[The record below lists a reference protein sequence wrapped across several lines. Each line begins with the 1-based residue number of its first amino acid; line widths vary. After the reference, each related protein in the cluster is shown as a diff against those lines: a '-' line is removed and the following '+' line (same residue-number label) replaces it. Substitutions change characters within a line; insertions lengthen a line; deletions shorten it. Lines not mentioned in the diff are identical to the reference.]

1 MARCHRDG
9 RQNEAI
15 HRLDLGKAR
24 HMNLGSST
32 SDSRVSPRSK
42 IENLK
47 SKIFNYGRLIRFS
60 HTVFALPFALASVA
74 LAWSIHP
81 VTLRSFFWILIAMV
95 SARSA
100 AMAFNRLA
108 DRKFDAHNPRTQ
120 QWELPQGTVK
130 VGEAVILTIANSAVF
145 VFAAYQLNFVCFVLS
160 PVALAIVFFYSLTKR
175 FTWASHL
182 FLGLALSLAP
192 MGAWL
197 AVSGSPI
204 DLPELATPFF
214 LGLAVL
220 FWLAGFDIIYSL
232 QDREFDRKEGLHSI
246 PARFGVARALK
257 LSTFFHLCTV
267 FFLGLVGLT
276 ARMGLVYWLGFAAIT
291 VILFWEHRIVKP
303 NDLSRIGR
311 AFFEFNAY
319 VSIGYLL
326 AIVGDLHWR
335 W

>member
-1 MARCHRDG
+1 MRIT
-9 RQNEAI
+9 E
-15 HRLDLGKAR
+15 RL
-24 HMNLGSST
+24 S
-32 SDSRVSPRSK
+32 
-42 IENLK
+42 
-47 SKIFNYGRLIRFS
+47 NYAGLVRFS

-74 LAWSIHP
+74 LAWPSHP
-81 VTLRSFFWILIAMV
+81 LTLRVFLWILVAMV
-95 SARSA
+95 GARSG
-100 AMAFNRLA
+100 AMGFNRLA
-108 DRKFDAHNPRTQ
+108 DRHFDALNPRTQ
-120 QWELPQGTVK
+120 NWELPQGKVK
-130 VGEAVILTIANSAVF
+130 VWEAILLTVAASLVFLIAAF
-145 VFAAYQLNFVCFVLS
+145 QLNIVCFVLS
-160 PVALAIVFFYSLTKR
+160 PLALAIVFFYSLTKR

-204 DLPELATPFF
+204 DLTELVIPFF
-214 LGLAVL
+214 LGLGVL
-220 FWLAGFDIIYSL
+220 FWLAGFDVIYSL
-232 QDREFDRKEGLHSI
+232 QDHEFDRHQGLHSI
-246 PARFGVARALK
+246 PVRFGVARALK

-326 AIVGDLHWR
+326 AIVGDLTWR